1 MSDQTVAVVVA
12 VLGSGAV
19 LKIVDAI
26 IASVK
31 EKRKKPSSLEEGL
44 RWLLQDKLEF
54 LATREIQKG
63 ETSIQMKSFLRR
75 GYEIYHGLGGNG
87 DMRAIMESYEKIPV
101 KY

>member
-19 LKIVDAI
+19 LKVVDAI
-26 IASVK
+26 IASIK
-31 EKRKKPSSLEEGL
+31 EKKKKPSSLEEGL

-54 LATREIQKG
+54 LMTREIQKG
-63 ETSIQMKSFLRR
+63 ETTVQMKAFIRR
-75 GYEIYHGLGGNG
+75 GCAIYHGLKGNG
-87 DMRAIMESYEKIPV
+87 DMKTLLEAYEKLPV